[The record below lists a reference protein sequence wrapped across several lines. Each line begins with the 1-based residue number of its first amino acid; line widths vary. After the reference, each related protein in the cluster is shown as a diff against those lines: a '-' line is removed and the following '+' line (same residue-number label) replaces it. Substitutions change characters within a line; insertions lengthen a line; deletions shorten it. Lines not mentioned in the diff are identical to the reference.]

1 MRYIARQSD
10 NTVEPLQNG
19 HLEDRRKWP
28 MWRGS
33 DYGEVGF
40 FGWGGGGGGGGG
52 GEYMLIVPG
61 SCLLHPTMAAHS

>member
-40 FGWGGGGGGGGG
+40 FGWGGGGGVYVNSARFMFTAPYNGNPFLNDK
-52 GEYMLIVPG
+52 YR
-61 SCLLHPTMAAHS
+61 

>member
-28 MWRGS
+28 MWRG
-33 DYGEVGF
+33 
-40 FGWGGGGGGGGG
+40 GGGGGVYVNSARFMFTAPYNGNPFLNDK
-52 GEYMLIVPG
+52 YR
-61 SCLLHPTMAAHS
+61 